1 MSKNG
6 FSLLPQLVHC
16 TALIIHL
23 GHASTTHHLA
33 TSPPLAHL
41 CMALTIFLP
50 NSHQHSTNIEFCVCT
65 HIYYGPIPLNPPPS
79 SPSPLSWAT
88 YHQSPGV
95 LCAQPEWLGWALP
108 FIAVLGAAA
117 CVLLQHHRH
126 MRVLSPAEQACTYFH
141 P

>member
-16 TALIIHL
+16 TVLIIHL

-50 NSHQHSTNIEFCVCT
+50 NSHQHSTNIELCVCA

-79 SPSPLSWAT
+79 SPSPQGCYVHSQNGW
-88 YHQSPGV
+88 GG
-95 LCAQPEWLGWALP
+95 LCPSLLYW
-108 FIAVLGAAA
+108 
-117 CVLLQHHRH
+117 VLLHTSCCSIIITCAR
-126 MRVLSPAEQACTYFH
+126 
-141 P
+141 